1 MTGSLKK
8 LEKLIELNCLEKEG
22 RGNSL
27 EDKIKQQDY
36 YGNIEEL
43 FDLL

>member
-1 MTGSLKK
+1 MTVSLKK
-8 LEKLIELNCLEKEG
+8 LETLIELNCLEKEG
-22 RGNSL
+22 RGNRL
-27 EDKIKQQDY
+27 EDKIEQQEY